1 MKLTFI
7 GATHEV
13 TGSCTLLEI
22 GGKHILIDCGME
34 QGTNIYENIPL
45 PVAEP
50 EIDCVFLTHAH
61 IDHSGNLPLLYKKGF
76 RGQVYATPA
85 TCSLCDIML
94 RDCAH
99 IQENEAEYTNRKS
112 KRAGREEVEPVYDM
126 KDTEGLLK
134 LLRPVE
140 YDRIY
145 RINENVT
152 VRFTDIGHLLG
163 SAAVE
168 LWLSENGVEKKLV
181 FSGDVGNTDQP
192 IIKDPQR
199 VREADCLVI
208 ESTYGDRLHPQRGE
222 YLEILTAYIQRTLDR
237 GGNVIIPSFAVGRT
251 QEILYFIREIKTRHL
266 VHGHDGFPV
275 YVDSPLAIEAT
286 GVFMQCGMECLDEET
301 RALMAQGI
309 NPLVFEGLRLNV
321 TTEESIAL
329 NTNPE
334 PKVIISAS
342 GMCDAGRVRHHLKYN
357 LWRRECLILFVGYQ
371 AAGTLGR
378 MIYDGAKKV
387 KLFGDEIA
395 VNAEIGFLPG
405 VSGHADKQ
413 GLLDWLD
420 GFEQKPGQIF
430 VNHGDPDA
438 CEAFTDCLNQ
448 DQGLNAYA
456 PYSGAVYDLAA
467 GEFVRIT
474 EGVPCRTKTDGTG
487 QKEAGVQRAAAR
499 KPAETRKTAG
509 AQRAASAYDTLLTAL
524 QKLNEAAK
532 GCEGMANKDLL
543 RYAERME
550 RLAEEMR

>member
-7 GATHEV
+7 GAAHEV

-22 GGKHILIDCGME
+22 GGKHILIDYGME
-34 QGTNIYENIPL
+34 QGTNLFENVPL
-45 PVAEP
+45 PVTEAQ
-50 EIDCVFLTHAH
+50 IDCVFLTHAH

-76 RGQVYATPA
+76 RGQVYATRA

-99 IQENEAEYTNRKS
+99 IQETEAEYANRKS
-112 KRAGREEVEPVYDM
+112 KRAGKAETQPVYDLA
-126 KDTEGLLK
+126 DTEGLLK
-134 LLRPVE
+134 LLHPMR
-140 YDRIY
+140 YGQIY
-145 RINENVT
+145 QVNENVT

-163 SAAVE
+163 SAAIE
-168 LWLSENGVEKKLV
+168 LWLSEDGVEKKIV
-181 FSGDVGNTDQP
+181 FSGDVGNTNQP
-192 IIKDPQR
+192 IIRDPQT
-199 VREADCLVI
+199 VREADYLLI
-208 ESTYGDRLHPQRGE
+208 ESTYGDRLHAERGR
-222 YLEILTAYIQRTLDR
+222 YLEILTEYIQKTLDR

-266 VHGHDGFPV
+266 VQGHDGFPV

-286 GVFMQCGMECLDEET
+286 GVFMQCGVECLDEET

-329 NTNPE
+329 NTDPE

-357 LWRRECLILFVGYQ
+357 LWRKECLILFVGYQ

-378 MIYDGAKKV
+378 ILYDGAKQV

-405 VSGHADKQ
+405 VSGHADKE
-413 GLLDWLD
+413 GLLDWLNA
-420 GFEQKPGQIF
+420 FEKKPEQIF

-448 DQGLNAYA
+448 EYGLNAYA
-456 PYSGAVYDLAA
+456 PYSGTEYDLAA
-467 GEFVRIT
+467 GEFIRLT
-474 EGVPCRTKTDGTG
+474 EGIPY
-487 QKEAGVQRAAAR
+487 R
-499 KPAETRKTAG
+499 KKTAQQSMQQSVQPSKQQSAG
-509 AQRAASAYDTLLTAL
+509 TAKAVSAYSTLQKAL
-524 QKLNEAAK
+524 QRLNDAVK
-532 GCEGMANKDLL
+532 GCEGMANQDLQK
-543 RYAERME
+543 YANMIDS
-550 RLAEEMR
+550 LAEKIRK